1 MRKYLIGLIIAL
13 SLAGCTPFPKRVYV
27 IGVERFVAASV
38 DGPDKPVVVLHYAI
52 DGRVNAAVLDDDKE
66 LESYLAY
73 LRSVR

>member
-1 MRKYLIGLIIAL
+1 MRKYLIVLILAL
-13 SLAGCTPFPKRVYV
+13 SLTGCTPFPKRVYV

-52 DGRVNAAVLDDDKE
+52 DGRVNAAVLDNDKE
-66 LESYLAY
+66 LEAYLAY